1 EEDRLAAERTLAAAA
16 REGGDSARDV
26 EEDLETAETLLRR
39 ATLFRDAVDLA
50 RSSLSAAATSVYSDF
65 RRGLNE
71 ASRAILASWRTPY
84 EALEFSDELTLSALL
99 KGGRVATRTEIES
112 GLSTGAREQLH
123 LTARLAAL
131 RYLGTGAAGVP
142 LLLDD
147 PLVGA
152 DDERFVAVM
161 RFLLTEVLS
170 ERPVLVVS
178 CHAWRHERLFAALE
192 AGAAARLARVSL
204 APFSSLTSAEEGGDG
219 AAAASRD

>member
-1 EEDRLAAERTLAAAA
+1 M
-16 REGGDSARDV
+16 
-26 EEDLETAETLLRR
+26 
-39 ATLFRDAVDLA
+39 
-50 RSSLSAAATSVYSDF
+50 
-65 RRGLNE
+65 
-71 ASRAILASWRTPY
+71 
-84 EALEFSDELTLSALL
+84 
-99 KGGRVATRTEIES
+99 KGGRVATRSEIES

-161 RFLLTEVLS
+161 RFLATEVLG

-178 CHAWRHERLFAALE
+178 CHAWRHERLFAALGE
-192 AGAAARLARVSL
+192 AAARLARVSL
-204 APFSSLTSAEEGGDG
+204 APFSSRPAP
-219 AAAASRD
+219 AAAVG